1 MAAAILCLTGWSGVR
16 VWKKL
21 NVRLLKHE
29 SAGHYRRFH
38 AFKLFKQNDYL
49 GSYFAGMISMI
60 TVLL

>member
-38 AFKLFKQNDYL
+38 AFKLSSNK
-49 GSYFAGMISMI
+49 MII
-60 TVLL
+60 WEAILQE